1 MDQEIRNRILTE
13 FQVSGEQKAEQ
24 AVNRLSR
31 RTLEARVE
39 ARQATDATEQWTRAV
54 RQIERQKAIENVAR
68 QFERA
73 TKNTQ
78 DWAGA
83 VKQVQLQLDQ
93 LGASAEEV
101 ELVARRAAEAGT
113 SSRLRSFGRAARTNL
128 PAVPI
133 GGFSSEQIARA
144 VEGFGAVSE
153 AMNTAGLSAG
163 RMVLAFGGV
172 TAALALVGAIA
183 VTTQKQIEEAEK
195 RRLAQLSAEERAQRA
210 ALVSTSE
217 ELRLLAEVEQ
227 QELQFNKTRLESLKV
242 QRDSAQ
248 QTLNDLTFSAEG
260 LQRQMDEALER
271 SPWEKIIGLFTG
283 DLGESQNEINETRGE
298 LNAFNQEIARL
309 ETEVTKGEAALQ
321 EYNNVLREGATLAN
335 DEAAARERAQAIT
348 DERIRTQLA
357 GELAVANMSADAI
370 EQRLQAINREQ
381 LALLAVS
388 RAGEASAEMLD
399 QITQRQRELAAE
411 GDILAQAL
419 PDKQRAEETARIFRE
434 SVDAVRAHD
443 EAMLKLTESRAE
455 READIYGKLNDNLVK
470 IAERAADAT
479 ERTLQQLQNR
489 RDDLARD
496 LGRDFRDEQR
506 KADLEALEERIKYQ
520 QQEAKSYRDHLR
532 DLRRIRE
539 DAQAAEFDL
548 VRNRDFTGLRDLRV
562 ETNRRLNEQNRA
574 FIEERKERELAF
586 AENVRDEQ
594 RQRQFERESRLL
606 RYQDAL
612 DDAQIAADRELA
624 QIQEKRQRELAA
636 QQAAAR
642 QELALLNQKHRQEI
656 VMRRDALTAELKLV
670 AQGNAARLRMEEQ
683 FLFARAQLYRAGGIF
698 GSLGNFV
705 GGTTNN
711 SSSYTNAPVF
721 NVQTGGNA
729 SQTNQL
735 VSLIENVVQRAF
747 MQYARN

>member
-1 MDQEIRNRILTE
+1 MTEEIRNRILTE

-24 AVNRLSR
+24 AVNRLR
-31 RTLEARVE
+31 QRTLEARVE
-39 ARQATDATEQWTRAV
+39 ARQATDVTEQWTRAM
-54 RQIERQKAIENVAR
+54 RGLERQRAIDNIAKSVVKATKDTRNW
-68 QFERA
+68 ERA
-73 TKNTQ
+73 MK
-78 DWAGA
+78 D
-83 VKQVQLQLDQ
+83 VQLQLDRI
-93 LGASAEEV
+93 GASSAEV
-101 ELVARRAAEAGT
+101 EAIARRAAEAGAGGSRIRGLARQARVGLPSVPGVVGSL
-113 SSRLRSFGRAARTNL
+113 SSEQVVRLVEGLGAVDEAFARLGRTGKLAAAGIGVVAIALTALLADLKRRNDEAKAAAQAALGGFKTYYELIETGTQQTVEAGLKEAEARQRAAQATLGVQERILQGLEQNIDNAGIFARITAEAGVFASSIIGTQPELVATREAVENAKKEFNEATAAVDAHSRALESEALAART
-128 PAVPI
+128 AAE
-133 GGFSSEQIARA
+133 EQA
-144 VEGFGAVSE
+144 
-153 AMNTAGLSAG
+153 
-163 RMVLAFGGV
+163 
-172 TAALALVGAIA
+172 
-183 VTTQKQIEEAEK
+183 
-195 RRLAQLSAEERAQRA
+195 RLAEESRNYLQ
-210 ALVSTSE
+210 
-217 ELRLLAEVEQ
+217 EQ
-227 QELQFNKTRLESLKV
+227 ADRRILDV
-242 QRDSAQ
+242 
-248 QTLNDLTFSAEG
+248 
-260 LQRQMDEALER
+260 M
-271 SPWEKIIGLFTG
+271 
-283 DLGESQNEINETRGE
+283 
-298 LNAFNQEIARL
+298 
-309 ETEVTKGEAALQ
+309 ETELS
-321 EYNNVLREGATLAN
+321 
-335 DEAAARERAQAIT
+335 
-348 DERIRTQLA
+348 IRKQ
-357 GELAVANMSADAI
+357 SADAI
-370 EQRLQAINREQ
+370 E
-381 LALLAVS
+381 
-388 RAGEASAEMLD
+388 D
-399 QITQRQRELAAE
+399 QIDALRAE
-411 GDILAQAL
+411 EIAIRSVFENLLESGLSGTAVNQLSDRLNEIGRILPVLEEAL
-419 PDKQRAEETARIFRE
+419 PSKQRAEETARIFRE

-698 GSLGNFV
+698 GGLGNLL

-729 SQTNQL
+729 SQTTQL